1 MKLETDSE
9 WIDINAERA
18 GDLPAQI
25 VQWINRDRDMVFV
38 LIQNIE
44 SYLFVLTH
52 IHSGEGSTTVNSLS
66 GIHFSTHSEPQG

>member
-52 IHSGEGSTTVNSLS
+52 IHREVSTTVNYLS